1 MLDMPPD
8 KTSKQVLKEINK
20 AREDILRPPKDQN
33 TCETGKDE
41 DQAFSAFFKAPARA
55 LQDKRLAT
63 RPRTFIILCALCQFI
78 GPTGY
83 CYPKQARIA
92 RQLGMTQQ
100 GVSKHIRL
108 LVDFGYVDKVR
119 NEYKFRKKGHTSATW
134 RILFDPS
141 IDQEEGY
148 QNTIQ
153 HDERFQEQEAEETM
167 KKVNE
172 NNKKSELS
180 TELSTGKAKRPKKSK
195 KEGTNTTQLGCTDT
209 QRNEVVQELT
219 SRTIHFNIKGK
230 DVCNLYAFLLDTI
243 IGTRGEWRWDERQ
256 EQIAQGF
263 IDKGLKI
270 DDFSKRAKR
279 TLHSCKKESK
289 RPPYSLAFFTQGF
302 KETEKKVESVEDIIK
317 KVSNRKRMK

>member
-8 KTSKQVLKEINK
+8 KTSKQVLKDINK

-33 TCETGKDE
+33 TCDTGKDE
-41 DQAFSAFFKAPARA
+41 DQAFSAFFKAPSRA

-92 RQLGMTQQ
+92 RQLGMSQQ

-108 LVDFGYVDKVR
+108 LVDYGYVEKVR

-141 IDQEEGY
+141 ITAEQAY
-148 QNTIQ
+148 QDALE
-153 HDERFQEQEAEETM
+153 HDEQMQEMEARKTLEKIETIPQ
-167 KKVNE
+167 N
-172 NNKKSELS
+172 
-180 TELSTGKAKRPKKSK
+180 
-195 KEGTNTTQLGCTDT
+195 EGTNTTQLGCIAT
-209 QRNEVVQELT
+209 QPNEVVQELT
-219 SRTIHFNIKGK
+219 IGTREYTIKGK
-230 DVCNLYAFLLDTI
+230 DVCKLYCHLLDTI
-243 IGTRGEWRWDERQ
+243 IGSRGEWRWDDRQ

-263 IDKGLKI
+263 IDKGMKI
-270 DDFSKRAKR
+270 DDFTNRAKR
-279 TLHSCKKESK
+279 TLWSCKKESK
-289 RPPYSLAFFTQGF
+289 RPPYSLAFFTQAF
-302 KETEKKVESVEDIIK
+302 KETEKKSESIQDIIK
-317 KVSNRKRMK
+317 RVSNRKRMK